1 MSRQIKMEGGFA
13 YRNTGTIKN
22 SYAAVKIGTAVRFG
36 KNKSENAGFV
46 YDNSGELDHCFS
58 RSIVRTWRKGK
69 DGLIAVNKGRF
80 HWCFFVVGNDRKLKK
95 FRDREHGF
103 AKKDV
108 VPAFLEDAYQWDFTV
123 FEREPAGKME
133 FLQEQWRCAPNG
145 LEQASVKK
153 PLEIASRRQLLD
165 WIERVNRGE
174 PEAAQGSVLLTQDLD
189 FHGKEIPSIG
199 CDRQHPFLGTFDGGG
214 HEIKGFILNGKGMA
228 EIGFFGVLKGTV
240 RNLTID
246 CIVKGKNCPLTAAF
260 CAVNEGEIHCC
271 EALCSIHANRY
282 VGGFVGENNGVIER
296 CCVSGKSHGL
306 FLIWLFPFLPY
317 LALLLLFLCY
327 PPLPPQDYVPVMA
340 DAAIIPNTDN
350 DFGERTND
358 NKASYEVPKVL
369 RVDTA
374 TLTAESEPYVIKNP
388 SRGANYDFVAVL
400 YMTDSSRKDV
410 EIYRSGR
417 IPVGFHIENLTLTPP
432 EGIVLTKGT
441 YEAKMV
447 FSFYNHDT
455 GEKGMVD
462 SVVPITVELK

>member
-1 MSRQIKMEGGFA
+1 
-13 YRNTGTIKN
+13 
-22 SYAAVKIGTAVRFG
+22 
-36 KNKSENAGFV
+36 
-46 YDNSGELDHCFS
+46 
-58 RSIVRTWRKGK
+58 
-69 DGLIAVNKGRF
+69 
-80 HWCFFVVGNDRKLKK
+80 
-95 FRDREHGF
+95 
-103 AKKDV
+103 
-108 VPAFLEDAYQWDFTV
+108 
-123 FEREPAGKME
+123 
-133 FLQEQWRCAPNG
+133 
-145 LEQASVKK
+145 
-153 PLEIASRRQLLD
+153 
-165 WIERVNRGE
+165 
-174 PEAAQGSVLLTQDLD
+174 
-189 FHGKEIPSIG
+189 
-199 CDRQHPFLGTFDGGG
+199 
-214 HEIKGFILNGKGMA
+214 MA

-282 VGGFVGENNGVIER
+282 VGGFAGENNGVIER

-306 FLIWLFPFLPY
+306 FPFLPY
-317 LALLLLFLCY
+317 LALLFLFLFY
-327 PPLPPQDYVPVMA
+327 PPLPPPDYVPVMA

-400 YMTDSSRKDV
+400 YMTDSSGKDV

-417 IPVGFHIENLTLTPP
+417 IPVGFHIENLTLAPP
-432 EGIVLTKGT
+432 EGIVLTEGT